1 MQLLRRDRL
10 VLWIAQG
17 FWVGRIPVAPGTF
30 GSVLGIAWL
39 LLLAWPGSLVF
50 YLCGIVLSIP
60 VSILTAGRAEKLLGK
75 SDPGSVVID
84 EIIALPI
91 AGLALVLKSPVQL
104 ISGAELLSHHAL
116 GLGMVFLLF
125 RFFDVIKPWP
135 VGVSQ
140 KLPGG
145 WGITVDDVLAAVY
158 VNVVMVVW
166 LNVMR

>member
-1 MQLLRRDRL
+1 MQLLPRDRV

-30 GSVLGIAWL
+30 GSLLGIGWL
-39 LLLAWPGSLVF
+39 LLLAWPGSVWF
-50 YLCGIVLSIP
+50 YLCGIALSIP

-91 AGLALVLKSPVQL
+91 AGLALVLKSPVEL
-104 ISGAELLSHHAL
+104 ISGVELLKHHAL

-125 RFFDVIKPWP
+125 RLFDVVKPWP
-135 VGVSQ
+135 VNVSQ

-145 WGITVDDVLAAVY
+145 WGITVDDVLAAIY
-158 VNVVMVVW
+158 VNLLMFVW
-166 LNVMR
+166 LK